1 MNMQTHKT
9 LFPQNFML
17 CGLTGWCMEILFTAV
32 KNVHHIDRRLM
43 GQTSIWM
50 FPIYGCAALIK
61 PMYHLI
67 SRLPVLARGGI
78 YSAAIL
84 TGEFISGS
92 LLKKHDCCPWDYSH
106 ARFNIRGVIR
116 LDYAPL
122 WMGAG
127 LLFEQI
133 LGCHQD
139 RTRY

>member
-1 MNMQTHKT
+1 
-9 LFPQNFML
+9 
-17 CGLTGWCMEILFTAV
+17 MEILFTAV

-43 GQTSIWM
+43 GQTSVWM

-61 PMYHLI
+61 PMYHLVG
-67 SRLPVLARGGI
+67 RLPLLARGSI

-106 ARFNIRGVIR
+106 ARFNIRGIIR

-133 LGCHQD
+133 LGCHQE